1 MKNNYICKML
11 LICLLGTF
19 FTPKNSYATV
29 KYSISKGV
37 VKDTTPNLDYRLSE
51 NEEDE
56 ILYQL
61 QKLRSKSIS
70 AILLYLLSG
79 VSIGI
84 TGIIGIINTVKVY
97 TELQILEERLKNYPN
112 DDILKQKLKKVMDLN
127 LAGLF
132 LGALGLAFA
141 IAFIVFFIASA
152 SSVLGGGMP
161 MLDFSFVFSAIFGG
175 LFLLILDRVFFRNNV
190 F

>member
-1 MKNNYICKML
+1 MKNNYIYKTLFVL
-11 LICLLGTF
+11 LLCAF
-19 FTPKNSYATV
+19 FTPKNSYASV
-29 KYSISKGV
+29 KYNITKSI

-61 QKLRSKSIS
+61 QKLRSKSVS

-84 TGIIGIINTVKVY
+84 TGIIGIVNTVKVY
-97 TELQILEERLKNYPN
+97 VELQELEERLKDYPES
-112 DDILKQKLKKVMDLN
+112 DILKQKLKKVMNLN

-141 IAFIVFFIASA
+141 IAIIVIIASEA
-152 SSVLGGGMP
+152 SALGGVTG
-161 MLDFSFVFSAIFGG
+161 DFSFVFSAIFGG
-175 LFLLILDRVFFRNNV
+175 LFLLILDRTFFRNNV